1 MNDKRIAGLKV
12 IMGQLSLLYVRRFIT
27 TNKIFQLRLGA
38 PVRNLFVNNMWFS
51 EDRSENGAMAG
62 PCYTRT

>member
-27 TNKIFQLRLGA
+27 TNEIFQLRLGA
-38 PVRNLFVNNMWFS
+38 PVRNLFVNYMWFS